1 MRRRLA
7 EHLPPVLLTTCEF
20 PLLCKAEQIEMDEL
34 ASAAEGVLCDQFVT
48 TATARGLAR
57 YEKIYGIV
65 PQDTDTL
72 DERRFRV
79 LARINAQLP
88 YTVRRLKQLLETLCG
103 EDGYRMALSYG
114 EYLLEV
120 KVALTAKRNLSAV
133 QELLREVVPANMVVS
148 CTLLYNQ
155 HRTLARFTHTRLAAY
170 THRELREEVLDGNE
184 NTEL

>member
-1 MRRRLA
+1 MLA
-7 EHLPPVLLTTCEF
+7 
-20 PLLCKAEQIEMDEL
+20 K
-34 ASAAEGVLCDQFVT
+34 
-48 TATARGLAR
+48 
-57 YEKIYGIV
+57 
-65 PQDTDTL
+65 
-72 DERRFRV
+72 
-79 LARINAQLP
+79 INAQLP

-155 HRTLARFTHTRLAAY
+155 HRTLAGFTHARLAAY
-170 THRELREEVLDGNE
+170 THRGLREEVLDGNE